1 MTPSQRITTAVV
13 TVVALSGAAFVV
25 VKGRTARGA
34 QNPGAPAGSSS
45 TGGDRAIPV
54 NVSPAVVKDVPIIV
68 EGLGTVTP
76 LATVI
81 VKSQV
86 DGRLDKVVFKEG
98 DAVKKGDLLALID
111 PRPFSIQLQQGSAA
125 LSRDSANLKNAQV
138 NLDRYTA
145 LRQQNLIPQQQVDD
159 QRASVAQLE
168 ASTKA
173 DEATIASAKLN
184 LDYARITSPIDG
196 VTGVRQVDQGNI
208 VRAADSTGIVV
219 VTQLDPI
226 SVIFTLPQ
234 DDLPRVQK
242 AIKSGKPSVE
252 AFARD
257 GHQRLGQGE
266 LQLVD
271 NQVNAQTATIRLKAT
286 MPNPDR
292 MLWPNQFVKARLRL
306 EVLPKALVIP
316 AAAIQRNGASTF
328 VYVVAA
334 DKTVSTRDV
343 TIASIEGDDAII
355 TKGLAGG
362 DVVVT
367 DGQSQLRPGG
377 KVAPRGGDKGKGEGK
392 AGSGAPSSAPHSAS
406 GAP

>member
-1 MTPSQRITTAVV
+1 MTPSQRIVTALV
-13 TVVALSGAAFVV
+13 TATALSAGAFVV
-25 VKGRTARGA
+25 VKGRIAHGA
-34 QNPGAPAGSSS
+34 SGQTSPAASSS
-45 TGGDRAIPV
+45 GGGDRAVPV
-54 NVSPAVVKDVPIIV
+54 NVAPALVKDVPIIV

-76 LATVI
+76 LATV
-81 VKSQV
+81 VVRSQV

-98 DAVKKGDLLALID
+98 DTVRRGDLLALID

-125 LSRDSANLKNAQV
+125 LARDSANLKNGQI
-138 NLDRYTA
+138 NLERYA
-145 LRQQNLIPQQQVDD
+145 KLREQNLIPQQQLDD

-168 ASTKA
+168 ASTQA

-208 VRAADSTGIVV
+208 VRAADATGIVV

-234 DDLPRVQK
+234 DELPRVQK
-242 AIKSGKPSVE
+242 ALRAGKPTVL

-257 GHQRLGQGE
+257 GNQRLAVGE
-266 LQLVD
+266 LQVVD

-306 EVLPKALVIP
+306 EVLSKALVIP
-316 AAAIQRNGASTF
+316 AAAIQRNGTATF
-328 VYVVAA
+328 VYVVGP
-334 DKTVSTRDV
+334 DKTVTTRDIV
-343 TIASIEGDDAII
+343 IASVEGDDAIL
-355 TKGLAGG
+355 TKGLADG

-367 DGQSQLRPGG
+367 DGQSQLRPGAN
-377 KVAPRGGDKGKGEGK
+377 VAPRGGK
-392 AGSGAPSSAPHSAS
+392 AKPGAP
-406 GAP
+406 